1 MTAAPRMAV
10 LEVSV
15 LVEVDGKSFTTQVAG
30 SFDALRSVE
39 AARGA
44 GRAIGEQVGES
55 LALRLQH
62 GERLS

>member
-1 MTAAPRMAV
+1 MTAAPRLAV
-10 LEVSV
+10 VEISV
-15 LVEVDGKSFTTQVAG
+15 TVEVAG
-30 SFDALRSVE
+30 AFDALRSVD

>member
-15 LVEVDGKSFTTQVAG
+15 LVEVGGKSFTTQVAG